1 MKLDRKMRFGNY
13 KFYIL
18 RNKKQNSFRAKEI
31 PLFYWSEIKFIFRE
45 KENYGDLLSKYI
57 VEKISD
63 NPVKFVHPN
72 KQQWYKRNR
81 TNFLAVGSILHHANK
96 HSIVWGSGIIDHEQE
111 IAEADF
117 RAVRGPQT
125 RDFLLKL
132 GYRCPK
138 VYGDPA
144 LLLPKYYNPKVEKEY
159 KIGIVPHYHD
169 YKKAVELFQD
179 DPDIKVIDLL
189 TMDVE
194 ETTREILSCK
204 NIISS
209 SLHGLIVSHA
219 YKIPTLWVEFSDKIF
234 GNGVKYQDYFESL
247 KIPYYKADFIETGKS
262 LEELLQLMQGKPL
275 LPEDG
280 QLEKIQ
286 KALLDS
292 CPFI

>member
-1 MKLDRKMRFGNY
+1 MK
-13 KFYIL
+13 
-18 RNKKQNSFRAKEI
+18 NKKQNSFQGKEI

-45 KENYGDLLSKYI
+45 KENYGDLISKYL

-63 NPVKFVHPN
+63 KPVTFVQPK
-72 KQQWYKRNR
+72 KQPWYKRNK
-81 TNFLAVGSILHHANK
+81 TNFLVIGSILHHADKN
-96 HSIVWGSGIIDHEQE
+96 SIIWGSGIIDHKQK

-125 RDFLLKL
+125 RKFLLKL
-132 GYRCPK
+132 GYSCPE

-144 LLLPKYYNPKVEKEY
+144 LLLPKYYNPQVANKY

-169 YKKAVELFQD
+169 YNKAVELFQNN
-179 DPDIKVIDLL
+179 PAIKVIDLL
-189 TMDVE
+189 TLDVE
-194 ETTREILSCK
+194 ETTREIVSCE

-209 SLHGLIVSHA
+209 SLHGLILAHA
-219 YKIPTLWVEFSDKIF
+219 YKIPAVWVEFSDKIF
-234 GNGVKYQDYFESL
+234 GNGIKYQDYFESL
-247 KIPYYKADFIETGKS
+247 RIPFYKADFIESEKS
-262 LEELLQLMQGKPL
+262 AEELLQLMQNKPL
-275 LPEDG
+275 LPEDD